1 MKKQTISSQKILI
14 VEDDTAL
21 NDAYMMILSSA
32 AYDVQSVYN
41 GREALVA
48 IESFTPDLILL
59 DLRMPKMGG
68 LEFLK
73 AANMTERFPRT
84 KIIVFSNYD
93 VQRDIDESF
102 SHGATKYVL
111 KSWASPKELLKLVS
125 DVLESAA

>member
-1 MKKQTISSQKILI
+1 MNKQTVPSQKILV

-21 NDAYMMILSSA
+21 SDAYTMILSSA
-32 AYDVQSVYN
+32 AYDVRPVYN
-41 GREALVA
+41 GREALTA
-48 IESFTPDLILL
+48 LDEFTPDLILL

-73 AANMTERFPRT
+73 TANLSARLPET

-102 SHGATKYVL
+102 SYGATKYVL

-125 DVLESAA
+125 DVLESE